1 MTPKISIIVP
11 VYNVE
16 QWLERCIESIVA
28 QTYADWELLLVD
40 DGSTDRSGDICDRYA
55 ASDSRIQ
62 AFHKPNGGLSSAR
75 NYGIDKSNG
84 EYILFIDS
92 DDYLCD
98 NNALS
103 ELIKET
109 TKHGYDI
116 LRFEYK
122 GVNEHE
128 SIVFEKPLESK
139 LQYAKRLL
147 SNYELIKYAISG
159 EWFAV
164 LFFIRKSI
172 LEDLRFNEQRR
183 FQEDIEFYA
192 RLFSKKELSCG
203 YIPNRFYAYRNRS
216 NSITTT
222 ANVRNLEGSFSLCEV
237 FAEEAETITENKL
250 KKLYWYYSVMMYY
263 WTLNTVSEA
272 PYYANRKQ
280 IISDLHL
287 KQLHQRTVK
296 RLGRCKFLG
305 IYYLFILPSPNIGS
319 MILHIKNIVAVS
331 AYKLIRRLIWQ
342 NIRQ

>member
-1 MTPKISIIVP
+1 MQVITVIVP

-16 QWLERCIESIVA
+16 QWLERCIDSIVA

-40 DGSTDRSGDICDRYA
+40 DGSTDRSGAICDRYA
-55 ASDSRIQ
+55 ASVPRIK

-92 DDYLCD
+92 DDYFCD

-109 TKHGYDI
+109 AKHGYDI

-122 GVNEHE
+122 GVNDKGEV
-128 SIVFEKPLESK
+128 IVEKPLNRK
-139 LQYAKRLL
+139 LPHSGHQI
-147 SNYELIKYAISG
+147 SNFEMVKYAIAG
-159 EWFAV
+159 EWFAW
-164 LFFIRKSI
+164 LFFIKKTI
-172 LEDLRFNEQRR
+172 LGDLRFNEQRR

-192 RLFSKKELSCG
+192 RLFSNKELSCG

-250 KKLYWYYSVMMYY
+250 RKLYWYNSVMMYY

-280 IISDLHL
+280 IISGLQL

-305 IYYLFILPSPNIGS
+305 IYYLVILPSPNIGA
-319 MILHIKNIVAVS
+319 MLLHIKNKVAVS
-331 AYKLIRRLIWQ
+331 AYKLIRR
-342 NIRQ
+342 

>member
-84 EYILFIDS
+84 EHILFIDS

-122 GVNEHE
+122 GVNDKGEV
-128 SIVFEKPLESK
+128 IVEKPLNRK
-139 LQYAKRLL
+139 LPHSGHQI
-147 SNYELIKYAISG
+147 SNFEMVKYAIAG
-159 EWFAV
+159 EWFAW
-164 LFFIRKSI
+164 LYFIKKTI
-172 LEDLRFNEQRR
+172 LTDIRFDETCK
-183 FQEDIEFYA
+183 FQEDINFYA
-192 RLFSKKELSCG
+192 RLFSQKKLKCG
-203 YIPNRFYAYRNRS
+203 YCPNRYYAYSKRD
-216 NSITTT
+216 NSITTSINT
-222 ANVRNLEGSFSLCEV
+222 RNLYGSFSHCEE
-237 FAEEAETITENKL
+237 FANKAESITEQNL
-250 KKLYWYYSVMMYY
+250 KRIYLYYSVMMYY

-280 IISDLHL
+280 IISDLQL

-305 IYYLFILPSPNIGS
+305 IYYLFILPSPNIGA
-319 MILHIKNIVAVS
+319 MLLHIKNRVAVS
-331 AYKLIRRLIWQ
+331 AYKLIRR
-342 NIRQ
+342 